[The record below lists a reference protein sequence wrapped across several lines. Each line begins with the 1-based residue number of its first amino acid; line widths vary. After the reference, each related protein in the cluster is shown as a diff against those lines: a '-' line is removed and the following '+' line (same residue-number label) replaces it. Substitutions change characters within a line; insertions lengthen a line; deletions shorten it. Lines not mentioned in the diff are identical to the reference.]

1 MADKEN
7 KPSFWDGVKA
17 EWGKI
22 IWPDRKTLVRQTILV
37 TLISVL
43 LGVIIAIADGAFLQ
57 LIELIIG

>member
-7 KPSFWDGVKA
+7 KPSFWEGVKA

-22 IWPDRKTLVRQTILV
+22 IWSDRKTLVKQTILV
-37 TLISVL
+37 TVISVL
-43 LGVIIAIADGAFLQ
+43 MGIIIAIADGAFLQ

>member
-7 KPSFWDGVKA
+7 KPSFWNGVKA

-37 TLISVL
+37 TLISVF

>member
-7 KPSFWDGVKA
+7 KPSFWEGVKA

-22 IWPDRKTLVRQTILV
+22 TWSDRKTLVKQTILV
-37 TLISVL
+37 TVISVL
-43 LGVIIAIADGAFLQ
+43 MGIIIAIADGAFLQ

>member
-37 TLISVL
+37 TMISVL